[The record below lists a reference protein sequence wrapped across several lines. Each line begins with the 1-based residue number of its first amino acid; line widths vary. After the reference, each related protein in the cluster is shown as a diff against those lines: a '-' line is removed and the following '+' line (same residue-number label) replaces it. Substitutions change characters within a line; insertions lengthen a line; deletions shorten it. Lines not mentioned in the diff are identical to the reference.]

1 MVRITS
7 FYSFY
12 LKEKAKMRLAKILYG
27 PKEFLWHVMG
37 KYVGKIGFGEK
48 LDYTKFLSGE
58 KDTKN

>member
-1 MVRITS
+1 
-7 FYSFY
+7 
-12 LKEKAKMRLAKILYG
+12 MRLAKILYG